1 MLLNIESVE
10 FDRDAPIADL
20 FIQLCDKSGDNFENK
35 VAGYVLYNTNLVK
48 I

>member
-1 MLLNIESVE
+1 MRTGDNVLAVVTIT
-10 FDRDAPIADL
+10 DL

-35 VAGYVLYNTNLVK
+35 IAGYVLYNTNLVK